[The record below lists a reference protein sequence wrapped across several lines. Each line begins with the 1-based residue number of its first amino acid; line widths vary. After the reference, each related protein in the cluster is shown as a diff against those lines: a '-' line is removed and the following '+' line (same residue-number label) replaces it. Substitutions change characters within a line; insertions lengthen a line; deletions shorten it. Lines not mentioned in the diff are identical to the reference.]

1 MFEIDHNENHLM
13 DLIDIIGVPVRMKK
27 VAVELG
33 KECERYQEEL
43 KLLKEEAKNY
53 VSFYKDVVDKLLK
66 QQKRL
71 YAEIQEGIT
80 YYTHVHICTYIR
92 TDRQTDIHTIT
103 KAHIHLYAYTHT
115 HTHTHTLCL
124 LIRA

>member
-1 MFEIDHNENHLM
+1 M
-13 DLIDIIGVPVRMKK
+13 DLIDIIGVPVRIKK

-33 KECERYQEEL
+33 KEFERYQEEL

-71 YAEIQEGIT
+71 YAEIQQGIT
-80 YYTHVHICTYIR
+80 YYTHVHFCTYIR

-115 HTHTHTLCL
+115 HTHTHILCL

>member
-1 MFEIDHNENHLM
+1 M
-13 DLIDIIGVPVRMKK
+13 DLTDIIGVPVRMKK

-33 KECERYQEEL
+33 KECERYQGEL

-92 TDRQTDIHTIT
+92 TDRQTNRHTYNH
-103 KAHIHLYAYTHT
+103 KSTHT
-115 HTHTHTLCL
+115 SKRVHTLTLCL